1 MKNPKKPSWIS
12 QEDWDSVDSP
22 ELTAKD
28 FAQMRPSREVVP
40 EIVAAYE
47 RSRAKKGEP
56 KKKPVSIR
64 LSPEVLSFFK
74 KKGAGWQT
82 RIDDALKA
90 IVHAAR

>member
-1 MKNPKKPSWIS
+1 MKKKRPSWIS
-12 QEDWDSVDSP
+12 KKDWDDLDIP
-22 ELTAKD
+22 EITEAQ

-40 EIVAAYE
+40 DIVAAYE

-56 KKKPVSIR
+56 RKKPVSIR